1 MSGIGRGRHKDGRSS
16 GSSQGNVVEETCAR
30 TRPFSFDEIINR
42 RKMKKLADIDKADA
56 LGVDVP
62 EDKSEKV
69 DGHDKARSSSVLE
82 SSLPKQVRS
91 SSMPYAENSVVKD
104 EHQVG
109 GKGREIQ
116 PMARKLK
123 SQINRDLVMTET
135 KRQDDRKVHGR
146 EKFDDQLL
154 RDSVKDRYAD
164 GRRGQYRR
172 ADDPDRR
179 KSQKRSF
186 GGSGKET
193 AKKHSRE
200 LVEINR
206 RVEGSRGRFEKD
218 LEKTHRSRE
227 NCPRSENVTENEVPK
242 NLSRD
247 YMQKDR
253 HVDRTRRKIEN
264 RSKPRDEVQDLG
276 KKQDAAKVLSLDTSH
291 RVDRKE
297 LSKSHYRESGLKRR
311 RSRSRE
317 HRAINQSSASM
328 SLRTQKHESSVGR
341 GHESLSSH
349 SKGRSERRNID
360 EKKRKIVNGS
370 STQFVTHSPA
380 SGLGGY
386 SPRKRKS
393 EAAVKTPS
401 PAKRSPEKKSAKWDL
416 APKGNKESMSA
427 VILANDLLSNQ
438 QLSSILREVVNTVPI
453 SSDPGTSVSGVS
465 ASSLL
470 TTKNTSIDS
479 VQLTQSTRPI
489 RRLYVENVPA
499 SASEKAV
506 IDFLN
511 NSLVSYGVNHVS
523 GTQPCISCI
532 INKEKGQ
539 ALVEFLTPEDASAA
553 LSFDGWSFS
562 GCTIKIRRPK
572 DYVEMATSE
581 AKKPVAVVQAISHIV
596 VDSPH
601 KIFIG
606 GISKV
611 LSSKMLMEIAG
622 AFGPLKGYQFLN
634 NAECDGPRAFLEY
647 ADQNVTLKACAGL
660 NGMKIGGQ
668 VLTAVQAVPDAS
680 IGIPEHA
687 KPLLENPTEVLK
699 LMNVLKAEALPSMS
713 DAEIEEV
720 LEDVRVE
727 CARFGAVKSINVIRH
742 TAIHNTTTR
751 TCSGYDSMVSSR
763 GQEDLKFETNS
774 ITEADKENCALE
786 HKIIEDSITNGER
799 PQDNLTVAEGVQHLD
814 DSSMAAEDPESN
826 KTETDFTSSE
836 QTGEIHMLEMTMNDK
851 PKAEGQANVGE
862 SREVIAETTVETNTE
877 MASASCNDTNPTS
890 SDAQKGENTNTAEQD
905 LETGRSFEIGSVLV
919 EFRRTEASC
928 KAAHCLH
935 GRSFDDRTVIAEYV
949 PLELYKAKFQKQ

>member
-164 GRRGQYRR
+164 G
-172 ADDPDRR
+172 
-179 KSQKRSF
+179 S
-186 GGSGKET
+186 SGKET

-206 RVEGSRGRFEKD
+206 RVEGSRGRFEK
-218 LEKTHRSRE
+218 E
-227 NCPRSENVTENEVPK
+227 
-242 NLSRD
+242 
-247 YMQKDR
+247 
-253 HVDRTRRKIEN
+253 TRRKIEN

-572 DYVEMATSE
+572 DYVEMA
-581 AKKPVAVVQAISHIV
+581 
-596 VDSPH
+596 
-601 KIFIG
+601 
-606 GISKV
+606 
-611 LSSKMLMEIAG
+611 
-622 AFGPLKGYQFLN
+622 
-634 NAECDGPRAFLEY
+634 
-647 ADQNVTLKACAGL
+647 
-660 NGMKIGGQ
+660 
-668 VLTAVQAVPDAS
+668 
-680 IGIPEHA
+680 
-687 KPLLENPTEVLK
+687 
-699 LMNVLKAEALPSMS
+699 
-713 DAEIEEV
+713 
-720 LEDVRVE
+720 VR
-727 CARFGAVKSINVIRH
+727 N
-742 TAIHNTTTR
+742 
-751 TCSGYDSMVSSR
+751 
-763 GQEDLKFETNS
+763 
-774 ITEADKENCALE
+774 ITY
-786 HKIIEDSITNGER
+786 SY
-799 PQDNLTVAEGVQHLD
+799 
-814 DSSMAAEDPESN
+814 
-826 KTETDFTSSE
+826 F
-836 QTGEIHMLEMTMNDK
+836 
-851 PKAEGQANVGE
+851 
-862 SREVIAETTVETNTE
+862 
-877 MASASCNDTNPTS
+877 
-890 SDAQKGENTNTAEQD
+890 
-905 LETGRSFEIGSVLV
+905 
-919 EFRRTEASC
+919 
-928 KAAHCLH
+928 LH
-935 GRSFDDRTVIAEYV
+935 GYIFS
-949 PLELYKAKFQKQ
+949 

>member
-116 PMARKLK
+116 PMAL
-123 SQINRDLVMTET
+123 TET

-328 SLRTQKHESSVGR
+328 SLRTQKH
-341 GHESLSSH
+341 
-349 SKGRSERRNID
+349 D
-360 EKKRKIVNGS
+360 
-370 STQFVTHSPA
+370 PA

-572 DYVEMATSE
+572 DYVEMAGIYYACLVIHVLAGDE
-581 AKKPVAVVQAISHIV
+581 A
-596 VDSPH
+596 
-601 KIFIG
+601 
-606 GISKV
+606 
-611 LSSKMLMEIAG
+611 
-622 AFGPLKGYQFLN
+622 
-634 NAECDGPRAFLEY
+634 
-647 ADQNVTLKACAGL
+647 
-660 NGMKIGGQ
+660 
-668 VLTAVQAVPDAS
+668 
-680 IGIPEHA
+680 
-687 KPLLENPTEVLK
+687 
-699 LMNVLKAEALPSMS
+699 
-713 DAEIEEV
+713 
-720 LEDVRVE
+720 
-727 CARFGAVKSINVIRH
+727 
-742 TAIHNTTTR
+742 
-751 TCSGYDSMVSSR
+751 VS
-763 GQEDLKFETNS
+763 
-774 ITEADKENCALE
+774 
-786 HKIIEDSITNGER
+786 
-799 PQDNLTVAEGVQHLD
+799 
-814 DSSMAAEDPESN
+814 
-826 KTETDFTSSE
+826 
-836 QTGEIHMLEMTMNDK
+836 
-851 PKAEGQANVGE
+851 
-862 SREVIAETTVETNTE
+862 
-877 MASASCNDTNPTS
+877 
-890 SDAQKGENTNTAEQD
+890 
-905 LETGRSFEIGSVLV
+905 
-919 EFRRTEASC
+919 
-928 KAAHCLH
+928 
-935 GRSFDDRTVIAEYV
+935 
-949 PLELYKAKFQKQ
+949 

>member
-360 EKKRKIVNGS
+360 EKKRKI
-370 STQFVTHSPA
+370 FVTHSPA

-572 DYVEMATSE
+572 DYVEMAGIYYACLVIHVLAGDE
-581 AKKPVAVVQAISHIV
+581 A
-596 VDSPH
+596 
-601 KIFIG
+601 
-606 GISKV
+606 
-611 LSSKMLMEIAG
+611 
-622 AFGPLKGYQFLN
+622 
-634 NAECDGPRAFLEY
+634 
-647 ADQNVTLKACAGL
+647 
-660 NGMKIGGQ
+660 
-668 VLTAVQAVPDAS
+668 
-680 IGIPEHA
+680 
-687 KPLLENPTEVLK
+687 
-699 LMNVLKAEALPSMS
+699 
-713 DAEIEEV
+713 
-720 LEDVRVE
+720 
-727 CARFGAVKSINVIRH
+727 
-742 TAIHNTTTR
+742 
-751 TCSGYDSMVSSR
+751 VS
-763 GQEDLKFETNS
+763 
-774 ITEADKENCALE
+774 
-786 HKIIEDSITNGER
+786 
-799 PQDNLTVAEGVQHLD
+799 
-814 DSSMAAEDPESN
+814 
-826 KTETDFTSSE
+826 
-836 QTGEIHMLEMTMNDK
+836 
-851 PKAEGQANVGE
+851 
-862 SREVIAETTVETNTE
+862 
-877 MASASCNDTNPTS
+877 
-890 SDAQKGENTNTAEQD
+890 
-905 LETGRSFEIGSVLV
+905 
-919 EFRRTEASC
+919 
-928 KAAHCLH
+928 
-935 GRSFDDRTVIAEYV
+935 
-949 PLELYKAKFQKQ
+949 